1 MLIGE
6 ETAGMRLSMYRG
18 LVKAVWKGL
27 IVNDIKRTLGLPASA
42 LSNLLTRVWL
52 VSHYRRAREIYY
64 DFDFFEMPPLIS
76 FLIEECSARVILE
89 QDDWQSAA

>member
-1 MLIGE
+1 
-6 ETAGMRLSMYRG
+6 MRLSMYRG
-18 LVKAVWKGL
+18 LVKAVGKGL
-27 IVNDIKRTLGLPASA
+27 IVNDIKRSLGVPASA

-64 DFDFFEMPPLIS
+64 GFDFFEMPPLIS